1 MLESIVGKYR
11 PLSKGFLHD
20 RIALV
25 YPRIL
30 LGPGGMS
37 PTFIKTQN
45 ITHVL
50 NCAEENACPPALSA
64 HLGARGYAC
73 MDARDDETN
82 ILDSHYARFETA
94 MDRFLRDPSCR
105 NVYVHCQAG
114 MNRSATLVIA
124 YLVRRFRAPL
134 HGVVEHVARQRPCIL
149 TNVHFQ
155 EYLCKFAVAE

>member
-114 MNRSATLVIA
+114 GRCKEAADILA
-124 YLVRRFRAPL
+124 KAGFDVRALKPGFPALEKAGFPTAK
-134 HGVVEHVARQRPCIL
+134 G
-149 TNVHFQ
+149 
-155 EYLCKFAVAE
+155 K